1 MSYRQIQ
8 DVSELSLNGLSFW
21 DGSPIQ
27 KILFFILVEH
37 VLGPLIYPSSR
48 NADVGCPD
56 VLLVGVLHV
65 IGLRGRPVMHLEIPC
80 QVYSHASDV
89 GSRGTQAL
97 AKQFGGP

>member
-1 MSYRQIQ
+1 MVHPSRKFY
-8 DVSELSLNGLSFW
+8 F
-21 DGSPIQ
+21 
-27 KILFFILVEH
+27 LFLVEH
-37 VLGPLIYPSSR
+37 VLGPLIYPGSR

-89 GSRGTQAL
+89 GPRGAQAL